1 MKRCEE
7 KYRSVFA
14 SSPDPITIVDLDG
27 NVTEC
32 NQATLDALGYSSKDE
47 VVGRS
52 VFALVAKKDRERA
65 KEDLN
70 KILEQCSMRN
80 IEYAALTKDGREFLV
95 ELSANIIRDSSG
107 NPIGFVAVAKDI
119 TQSKKAEK
127 ALEESEK
134 KYRELVD
141 LLPQIVFEF
150 DERGNFTFAN
160 RKGFEFFGY
169 TPEDFEKGLNVLQM
183 FVPEDR
189 ERAKNNIGRK
199 LSGEKFCGTEYTAMR
214 KDGSKFPVMIY
225 SSPIV
230 HENKLVGLRG
240 IVVDITERKQMEEAL
255 RESEMRHRALIE
267 NSSDII
273 QVVDSKG
280 VIRYLSP
287 SVQRILGYKPEEL
300 IGRLSID
307 VVHPDDLPK
316 VAEGFEEAIQKPG
329 IPVVTACRC
338 KHKDGTWRVIEGTGI
353 NYLNRPAVNGFIS
366 NMHDITKRKQM
377 EEKLRQYSD
386 HLEEVVQE
394 RTEELLESNK
404 RYSVLVEEASD
415 GVVML
420 QDEKIVFT
428 NKKAQEIGG
437 YPRDELIGLPFER
450 LVDENFLQLVKERH
464 ERRLQG
470 EKVPATYEVEVIAK
484 TGERVLVEISA
495 ARIDYQGRSAD
506 LVIVRDIRERKQME
520 EERLKLEKLATMG
533 ELATMVGHDLRN
545 PLQSIENAVYHLNN
559 ELTRL
564 SLSVPQKAMEML
576 QIINDSVSHADK
588 IIRDLKDFSATKK
601 PILKKT
607 NINAV
612 IKEALSQAEAPKNVE
627 VTIELGH
634 LPEILADKDMIRRVF
649 LNSAV
654 NGIQAMENGG
664 RLKVS
669 SKKKNGFVEVVF
681 KDTGVGIPKESMEKL
696 FTPFFTTKAK
706 GMGMGLAICKK
717 FVESHGGSIEI
728 ESEEGIGSTLTIK
741 LPIQ

>member
-52 VFALVAKKDRERA
+52 VFALVAKKDLERA

-255 RESEMRHRALIE
+255 RGSEMRHRALIE

-287 SVQRILGYKPEEL
+287 SVQRILGYEPEEL

-386 HLEEVVQE
+386 HLEEVVQK
-394 RTEELLESNK
+394 RTEELLESEK

-415 GVVML
+415 GVVIA
-420 QDEKIVFT
+420 QDGKIVFA

-437 YPRDELIGLPFER
+437 YPRDELISLPFER

-484 TGERVLVEISA
+484 TGERVQVEVSA

-576 QIINDSVSHADK
+576 
-588 IIRDLKDFSATKK
+588 
-601 PILKKT
+601 
-607 NINAV
+607 
-612 IKEALSQAEAPKNVE
+612 
-627 VTIELGH
+627 
-634 LPEILADKDMIRRVF
+634 
-649 LNSAV
+649 
-654 NGIQAMENGG
+654 
-664 RLKVS
+664 
-669 SKKKNGFVEVVF
+669 
-681 KDTGVGIPKESMEKL
+681 
-696 FTPFFTTKAK
+696 
-706 GMGMGLAICKK
+706 
-717 FVESHGGSIEI
+717 
-728 ESEEGIGSTLTIK
+728 
-741 LPIQ
+741 

>member
-255 RESEMRHRALIE
+255 RGSEMRHRALIE

-386 HLEEVVQE
+386 HLEEVVQK
-394 RTEELLESNK
+394 RTEELLESEK

-415 GVVML
+415 GVVIA
-420 QDEKIVFT
+420 QEGKIVFT

-437 YPRDELIGLPFER
+437 YSRDELTGLPFER
-450 LVDENFLQLVKERH
+450 YVDEKFLQLVKERH

-564 SLSVPQKAMEML
+564 SFSVPQKAMEML

-588 IIRDLKDFSATKK
+588 ILRDLKDFSATKK

>member
-1 MKRCEE
+1 
-7 KYRSVFA
+7 
-14 SSPDPITIVDLDG
+14 
-27 NVTEC
+27 
-32 NQATLDALGYSSKDE
+32 
-47 VVGRS
+47 VGRS

-80 IEYAALTKDGREFLV
+80 VEYAALTKDGREFLV

-127 ALEESEK
+127 ALEESGK

-386 HLEEVVQE
+386 HLEEVVQK
-394 RTEELLESNK
+394 RTEELLESEK

-415 GVVML
+415 GVVIA
-420 QDEKIVFT
+420 QDGKIVFA

-437 YPRDELIGLPFER
+437 YPRDELISLPFER

-564 SLSVPQKAMEML
+564 SFSVPQKAMEML
-576 QIINDSVSHADK
+576 QVINDSVSHADK

>member
-1 MKRCEE
+1 MKVG
-7 KYRSVFA
+7 KARSKA
-14 SSPDPITIVDLDG
+14 SAQKIRRRGELELIK
-27 NVTEC
+27 
-32 NQATLDALGYSSKDE
+32 SSESK
-47 VVGRS
+47 
-52 VFALVAKKDRERA
+52 RA
-65 KEDLN
+65 KVSASV
-70 KILEQCSMRN
+70 I
-80 IEYAALTKDGREFLV
+80 KDSL
-95 ELSANIIRDSSG
+95 G

-119 TQSKKAEK
+119 TQSKRAEK

-160 RKGFEFFGY
+160 RKGFESFGY
-169 TPEDFEKGLNVLQM
+169 TLEDFEKGLNVLQM

-189 ERAKNNIGRK
+189 ERAKKNIGRK
-199 LSGEKFCGTEYTAMR
+199 LSGEKFCGTEYTALR
-214 KDGSKFPVMIY
+214 KDGSTFPVMIY

-240 IVVDITERKQMEEAL
+240 IVIDITERKQMEEAL

-280 VIRYLSP
+280 VIRYVSP

-316 VAEGFEEAIQKPG
+316 VAKGFEEAIQKPA

-386 HLEEVVQE
+386 HLEEVVQK
-394 RTEELLESNK
+394 RTEELLESEK

-415 GVVML
+415 GVVIA
-420 QDEKIVFT
+420 QDGKIVFA

-437 YPRDELIGLPFER
+437 YSRDELIGFPFER
-450 LVDENFLQLVKERH
+450 LVDEKFLQLVKERH

-470 EKVPATYEVEVIAK
+470 KKVPATYEIEVITK
-484 TGERVLVEISA
+484 TGERVPVEISA

-559 ELTRL
+559 ELTNL

-576 QIINDSVSHADK
+576 QIINESISHADK
-588 IIRDLKDFSATKK
+588 IIRDLKDFSAPKK
-601 PILKKT
+601 PMLEKT

-612 IKEALSQAEAPKNVE
+612 VKEALSQAEAPKNVE
-627 VTIELGH
+627 VTIELGQV
-634 LPEILADKDMIRRVF
+634 PEILADKDMIRRVF

-654 NGIQAMENGG
+654 NGIQAMKNGG

-669 SKKKNGFVEVVF
+669 TKKKNGFVEVSF
-681 KDTGVGIPKESMEKL
+681 RDTGVGIPKENVEKI
-696 FTPFFTTKAK
+696 FSPFFTTKAK

-717 FVESHGGSIEI
+717 FVEIHGGRIEV
-728 ESEEGIGSTLTIK
+728 ESGKGKGSTFTVK
-741 LPIQ
+741 LPVQ